1 MKLHSLTIQGF
12 GPFKDKQEIDFD
24 ALSQDR
30 IFMLEGPTGAGKS
43 SIIDAIVYA
52 LYGVTAHEAATKAGP
67 AGQRVR
73 SDYCEVGDETKVV
86 LEFTTGGAR
95 YKISRTAAYEAPKK
109 SGEGTTPVNAKAVLE
124 FINPAHEA
132 IHQVREVNLR
142 IKEELRLD
150 NEQFSQMVVLPQ
162 GDFASFLH
170 ASTEKRREVLES
182 IFKTFFYDKI
192 KGEID
197 ARAKEILTLLA
208 RENQNLSHHLRNLS
222 DEVTE
227 ESPEVDFKA
236 LEDLLTDK
244 NVQRTEQDQALVET
258 VTSLRPKSDQQ
269 LAKKDSLEKELAPLS
284 ADLIKLQ
291 ESHNQIENKRALS
304 EELEA
309 LNTRG
314 EEFNEKEARLR
325 ARQKASGL
333 QEILNSRDTAAE
345 AMQIALDEIDEEYVE
360 LTATQVKARI
370 KKLNVEVPALAR
382 KSDAAAKAADEVE
395 TLRNSIKESLEY
407 EAQIKALPGLVT
419 KVAASEKKVVSAK
432 KKVKDYRTLEMDS
445 VIIEAAKK
453 LKKGHECP
461 VCGSLDH
468 PKPVKAKHAFDPDE
482 LENLERQL
490 EALEGELSDL
500 RVEVKAAEG
509 VSKKKFKASSEL
521 QKKLATL
528 EKESEQADEIAEQYN
543 DAQHELEVLNDSLP
557 AFISYENSEKSQQ
570 AAEIKLTAELKRLKI
585 EGEDAL
591 AELLEID
598 EDALQLEIANYRG
611 RITEIT
617 AILSQPEFKLLPEAT
632 DELEAKVAELSLK
645 IGEIESALAAV
656 NDQLAI
662 VERVNGSIDAAR
674 DGIHQA
680 LDAITALRTSGDPYL
695 KLQGWVD
702 GKNPAGLSLT
712 NFVLQE
718 RLEMILEF
726 ASRHLRRMSNNKYE
740 FRLHEE
746 KQGRTKQAGLGI
758 TIMDFYAGKERP
770 AETLSGGETFYA
782 SLALALGLVEVV
794 KGDNGGIELG
804 TLFID
809 EGFGSLSDDTLEEV
823 LDVLEELR
831 EERVIGIISHVE
843 GMKTQ
848 IPMRLEVRPT
858 DHGPSTVTMNIGRRD

>member
-73 SDYCEVGDETKVV
+73 SDYCEVGDETKIV

-95 YKISRTAAYEAPKK
+95 YKISRTAAYDAPKK
-109 SGEGTTPVNAKAVLE
+109 NGEGTTPVNAKALLE
-124 FINPAHEA
+124 FISPAHEA
-132 IHQVREVNLR
+132 IHQVREVNMR

-197 ARAKEILTLLA
+197 VRAKEILTLLA

-222 DEVTE
+222 DEAVE
-227 ESPEVDFKA
+227 ETPEIDFLA
-236 LEDLLTDK
+236 LEELVTDK
-244 NVQRTEQDQALVET
+244 NVERTEQDQAIEVA
-258 VTSLRPKSDQQ
+258 VNSIRPRSDLH
-269 LAKKDSLEKELAPLS
+269 LAKKSALEKELTPLS
-284 ADLIKLQ
+284 AELVKLE
-291 ESHNQIENKRALS
+291 ESHKQIDTKRALT
-304 EELEA
+304 EELAA
-309 LNTRG
+309 LTARTA
-314 EEFNEKEARLR
+314 EFNTKESHLR

-333 QEILNSRDTAAE
+333 QEILHSRDSAAE
-345 AMQIALDEIDEEYVE
+345 VMQNALDQIDEDYAE
-360 LTATQVKARI
+360 LTAAQVSARI
-370 KKLNVEVPALAR
+370 KKLNIEVPALAR
-382 KSDAAAKAADEVE
+382 KSDAATKSSDELE
-395 TLRNSIKESLEY
+395 QLESAIEESVAY
-407 EAQIKALPGLVT
+407 EEQIKALPGLTT
-419 KVAASEKKVVSAK
+419 KFGSTEKKIEATKEKIK
-432 KKVKDYRTLEMDS
+432 KYRALEKDS
-445 VIIEAAKK
+445 VIFEAAKK

-461 VCGSLDH
+461 VCGSLEH
-468 PKPVKAKHAFDPDE
+468 PKPVKPTHAFDQDE
-482 LENLERQL
+482 LANLESKL
-490 EALEGELSDL
+490 EELEGELGDIRFEL
-500 RVEVKAAEG
+500 KGAQNA
-509 VSKKKFKASSEL
+509 SKKKFKSAAEL
-521 QKKLATL
+521 RKKLATL
-528 EKESEQADEIAEQYN
+528 EEQSSQAEELETQYN
-543 DAQHELEVLNDSLP
+543 DAQAELEALNDSLP
-557 AFISYENSEKSQQ
+557 LFIAYENSEKLQR
-570 AAEIKLTAELKRLKI
+570 AAEVKLTGEMKRLKI
-585 EGEDAL
+585 EDEDAL
-591 AELLEID
+591 ALLLQID
-598 EDALQLEIANYRG
+598 EEALQNEIEKYKG
-611 RITEIT
+611 HIKEIT
-617 AILSQPEFKLLPEAT
+617 ALLGQPEFKKLPEVA
-632 DELEAKVAELSLK
+632 DELQAKIETLTDK
-645 IGEIESALAAV
+645 IGVLESALAAV
-656 NDQLAI
+656 NDQLA
-662 VERVNGSIDAAR
+662 VVDRVNESIDAAR
-674 DGIHQA
+674 DGIEVA
-680 LDAITALRTSGDPYL
+680 LNQITALRSSGDPYL

-702 GKNPAGLSLT
+702 GKNAAGLSLT

-758 TIMDFYAGKERP
+758 TIMDFFAGKERP

-823 LDVLEELR
+823 LDVLEDLR

-848 IPMRLEVRPT
+848 IPMRLEVRPS
-858 DHGPSTVTMNIGRRD
+858 DQGPSTLRMTVGKLT